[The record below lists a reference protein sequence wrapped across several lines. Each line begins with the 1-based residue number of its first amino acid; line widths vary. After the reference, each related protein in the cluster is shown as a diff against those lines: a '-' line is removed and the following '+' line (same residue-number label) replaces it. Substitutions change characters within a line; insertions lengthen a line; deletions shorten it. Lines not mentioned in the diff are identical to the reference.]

1 MNFKKRWKRWLVIM
15 MLTTGAF
22 IPYVQAPEPMTVT
35 ASEGYADL
43 SAQLRDILKDE
54 RIKGA
59 IAGVSVRKAEDGEL
73 LFSNFGDIR
82 LHPAS
87 NMKLLTGAA
96 ALEILGPDHRFATEV
111 LADGKVNEGTLKGDL
126 YLKGKGDPTLLKE
139 DFDQLAE
146 AVKKAGI
153 RVVNGN
159 LIADD
164 SWYDNVRLSQDLNWS
179 DESFYT
185 GSQISALTASPNTDY
200 DSGTVIVAVNPGSEG
215 EPAKVTLDPYTDY
228 VTIVNKAKTVAEG
241 GKKDIT
247 IEREHGTNNIIVEGT
262 IPVKGTQSRSWVAV
276 WEPTGYALDL
286 FKKSLEEAGVQFTG
300 HSKAGI
306 GVAPKDA
313 TLVASKD
320 SMPLK
325 ELMIPFMKLSN
336 NGHAEVL
343 VKELG
348 RKVYGE
354 GSWDKGLEVLEEA
367 ADGWGM
373 DTSTMLLRDGS
384 GMSHKNMIPA
394 DELSKMLY
402 AVQEKPYF
410 DEFLNSLPVAGAS
423 DRMVGGTL
431 RNRLKNTAAEN
442 NVKAKTGSLTA
453 VSSLSGYVTTKAG
466 EEIIF
471 SIMINN
477 DLTTVTPIEDAIATT
492 IANYNG
498 K

>member
-59 IAGVSVRKAEDGEL
+59 IAGVSVRKASDGEL
-73 LFSNFGDIR
+73 LFSHFGDIR

-96 ALEILGPDHRFATEV
+96 ALEILGPEHKFTTEV
-111 LADGKVNEGTLKGDL
+111 LSVGNINEGTLNGDL
-126 YLKGKGDPTLLKE
+126 YLKGKGDPTLLKA
-139 DFDQLAE
+139 DFDQLA
-146 AVKKAGI
+146 ADVKKAGI
-153 RVVNGN
+153 RVINGD

-185 GSQISALTASPNTDY
+185 GSQVSALTASPNTDY
-200 DSGTVIVAVNPGSEG
+200 DSGTVIVEVNPGTEG
-215 EPAKVTLDPYTDY
+215 EAAKVSIDPYTDY
-228 VTIVNKAKTVAEG
+228 VTIVNKAKTVAKG
-241 GKKDIT
+241 GKKDISV
-247 IEREHGTNNIIVEGT
+247 EREHGTNNIIVEGT
-262 IPVKGTQSRSWVAV
+262 IPVAGTVSRTWVAV

-286 FKKSLEEAGVQFTG
+286 FKKSLQEAGVQFTG
-300 HSKAGI
+300 HSKTGF
-306 GVAPKDA
+306 GVAPKESQ
-313 TLVASKD
+313 LVASKD

-354 GSWDKGLEVLEEA
+354 GSWDKGLEVLEDA

-373 DTSTMLLRDGS
+373 DTSTMMLRDGS

-394 DELSKMLY
+394 DEISKMLV
-402 AVQEKPYF
+402 AVQHKPYF
-410 DEFLNSLPVAGAS
+410 VEYLKSLPVAGAS

-431 RNRLKNTAAEN
+431 RSRLKGTAAEN

-466 EEIIF
+466 EELVF

-477 DLTTVTPIEDAIATT
+477 DLTAVTPIEDALITA

-498 K
+498 E